1 MNVDNPIPKDYSGF
15 VSTHPVEWPSPW
27 WGHMEVVMICSNT
40 LKTTETR
47 NQLMSKWHINP
58 LKWQIGKQVIT
69 QNNPQPT
76 RVYILWKKVAT
87 PMIYFMASTQFH
99 SSFISIFQ
107 CGFQEPKLEV
117 PTICKA
123 YTRTML
129 LVCFLKALAKRSP
142 PSFKLNSAQPTKFAA
157 SGARRWEPEA
167 NWDELALLLYT
178 CTELWPTRYGYGW
191 T

>member
-58 LKWQIGKQVIT
+58 LKWQISKQVIT

-76 RVYILWKKVAT
+76 RVYILFKKVAT

-107 CGFQEPKLEV
+107 WWFQEPKLEV

-123 YTRTML
+123 YFPGLCYLFAFWRL
-129 LVCFLKALAKRSP
+129 LPKDRLQASN
-142 PSFKLNSAQPTKFAA
+142 STQLNPLSLQLQGRGDE
-157 SGARRWEPEA
+157 SRRQ
-167 NWDELALLLYT
+167 
-178 CTELWPTRYGYGW
+178 TETN
-191 T
+191 